1 MARPLLVVDDEKDMC
16 DQLQL
21 ALERAGHPVIAAT
34 SAKAALEVVG
44 REDVEVVLTDLG
56 MSEMSGIAVCERV
69 IGTQPDVPVIVVTG
83 MGSLDSAVAA
93 LRAGAYD
100 FITKPVDVDLL
111 NLSVERA
118 MAHRKLHDEV
128 KRLRQVTP
136 TAPADELLGPSTA
149 MASVRDLIARVAAS
163 ETSVLVH
170 GETGTG
176 KELVARAI
184 HQASPRKSGTF
195 VAVDCAAVP
204 HALIESELFG
214 HARGAF
220 TDARTERT
228 GLFAQADGGTLFLDE
243 IGDLPLE
250 TQPKLLRALQERK
263 ARPVGAN
270 TEIPFDVRLVSAT
283 NRDLEYE
290 VFQKRFREDLF
301 YRINVVTIE
310 VPPLRD
316 RPVDVLA
323 LGQQFL
329 ARFAERAGKS
339 PLSLSASA
347 SEKLAAYAWPGN
359 VRELEN
365 CIERAVALGRFNQL
379 TIEDLPQK
387 VRAYRADQFVL
398 SADDPTE
405 VVTMDE
411 VERRY
416 VQRVLQL
423 VGGNKSQAAH
433 LLGFDRR
440 TLYRKLAR
448 YEAKS

>member
-1 MARPLLVVDDEKDMC
+1 
-16 DQLQL
+16 
-21 ALERAGHPVIAAT
+21 
-34 SAKAALEVVG
+34 
-44 REDVEVVLTDLG
+44 

-111 NLSVERA
+111 QLSVDRA

-128 KRLRQVTP
+128 KRLRQATP
-136 TAPADELLGPSTA
+136 TPPADELLGPSAA
-149 MASVRDLIARVAAS
+149 MAGVRDLIARVAAS
-163 ETSVLVH
+163 ETSVLIH

-176 KELVARAI
+176 KELVARGI
-184 HQASPRKSGTF
+184 HQASPRKSGPF
-195 VAVDCAAVP
+195 VAVNCAAVP
-204 HALIESELFG
+204 HTLIESELFG

-263 ARPVGAN
+263 VRPVGAN
-270 TEIPFDVRLVSAT
+270 TEVPFDVRLVSAT

-316 RPVDVLA
+316 RPGDVLA
-323 LGQQFL
+323 LGQLFL
-329 ARFAERAGKS
+329 ARFAERAGK
-339 PLSLSASA
+339 PALSLSATA

-387 VRAYRADQFVL
+387 VRAYRGDQFVL

-405 VVTMDE
+405 VMTMDE

-416 VQRVLQL
+416 IRRVLQL

-448 YEAKS
+448 YEAKD

>member
-1 MARPLLVVDDEKDMC
+1 
-16 DQLQL
+16 
-21 ALERAGHPVIAAT
+21 
-34 SAKAALEVVG
+34 
-44 REDVEVVLTDLG
+44 
-56 MSEMSGIAVCERV
+56 RV

-111 NLSVERA
+111 KLSVERA

-128 KRLRQVTP
+128 KRLRQATP

-184 HQASPRKSGTF
+184 HQASPRKSGPF

-270 TEIPFDVRLVSAT
+270 TEVPFDVRLVSAT

-316 RPVDVLA
+316 RPGDVLA

-339 PLSLSASA
+339 SLSLSASA